1 MTKPTLVRVLIAE
14 LGEDAEAL
22 DELRR
27 LLAGP
32 EPQRLLKT
40 AEAAE
45 RLGVHPRTLVRKAA
59 DGLVVGAERVGAH
72 AWRYDPASLRLLPPS
87 SASPSTPAGSA
98 RGRSRNEPSAATLA
112 IRGPGKRG

>member
-1 MTKPTLVRVLIAE
+1 MTKPTFVRVLLAE
-14 LGEDAEAL
+14 LSDDPEAL

-59 DGLVVGAERVGAH
+59 EGLVVGAERVGAH

-87 SASPSTPAGSA
+87 SAGRSTAGSG
-98 RGRSRNEPSAATLA
+98 RGLRRNEPSAATLA
-112 IRGPGKRG
+112 IRGPSKRG